1 MTQPD
6 ALHQAT
12 ARLDAAVD
20 ELENFLR
27 QVFAEG
33 QNGSASLAAL
43 QEQVRFLTDERD
55 QLLQDL
61 TAERNRVK
69 RLVAANDEVSDRLEA
84 VMVTIKELMPATPG

>member
-12 ARLDAAVD
+12 VRLDAAVD

-27 QVFAEG
+27 NVFGEG
-33 QNGSASLAAL
+33 QNGSASVAAL

-55 QLLQDL
+55 RLLRDL
-61 TAERNRVK
+61 DAERDRVK
-69 RLVAANDEVSDRLEA
+69 RLVQANDEVSDRLEA
-84 VMVTIKELMPATPG
+84 VMVTIKELMPASPG

>member
-1 MTQPD
+1 MTQPE

-20 ELENFLR
+20 ELEDFLR
-27 QVFAEG
+27 KVFAEG
-33 QNGSASLAAL
+33 QNGGASVAAL

-55 QLLQDL
+55 RLLRDL
-61 TAERNRVK
+61 DAERNRVK

-84 VMVTIKELMPATPG
+84 VMVSIKELMPASPS